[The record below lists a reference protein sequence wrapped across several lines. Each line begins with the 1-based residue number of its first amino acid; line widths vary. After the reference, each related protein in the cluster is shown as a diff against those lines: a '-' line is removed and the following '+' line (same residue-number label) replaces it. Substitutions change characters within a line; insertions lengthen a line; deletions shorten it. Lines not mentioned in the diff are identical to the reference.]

1 MGKYSKKALLFVN
14 RHRSLFLHAGMG
26 ILLIILLVFFFR
38 SPLASWYL
46 QNRVKQFNATHH
58 AILKIKKVR
67 ILGLASVRITGIT
80 LKPEQ
85 GDTMLAIDTAYA
97 SIGILKLITGRLSIH
112 DVELIHTRVLYT
124 EGADALSNWQLL
136 FSDKRAGVTTDS
148 AVAPADTIAVK
159 SESARVKID
168 YAQNARRM
176 LDFVFDKI
184 PLRLEMR
191 NFNLKYISNGHV
203 IDWNIDRL
211 DLRDHFF
218 RTVIRIRE
226 GSTVTGWVLAGM
238 VDNRERKADFRIYRY
253 KATPAAGSGSMS
265 SFKTSVSA
273 SATDKVP
280 FLEYRWQAGVSFDT
294 LSFAIE
300 GHTNDEEQMILSGF
314 AAVTGLTLD
323 HRQVAAIPVHFE
335 RLSVDYRLLIG
346 KDHLEVDSS
355 TRVTFNRIDL
365 HPYLFYRPYP
375 SKRIAVSIHKPWFTA
390 QDLFSSFPA
399 GLFTT
404 LDGLAV
410 KGKLA
415 WHLDFDVDLSNPDS
429 LYFDTSLDRQQ
440 FSVSSYGTSNLM
452 RINEPFLYTAYEH
465 GEPVR
470 TFMVG
475 PENPDFRSLE
485 RISPYL
491 RSAVMTSEDGGF
503 YGHRGFLP
511 DAFRESIVTNI
522 KERRFARG
530 GSTISMQLVKNVYL
544 SRNKTIARKL
554 EEALI
559 VWLIE
564 NQGLATKDRMFEVY
578 LNIIEWGPLIYG
590 AQEASRFYFNKDA
603 SRLTLAEAIF
613 LASIIPRPKSFRWS
627 FDDRGHL
634 RESNAGYYRLVSEKM
649 LLKGWITT
657 ADAEK
662 LIPDVELRGPAKL
675 LLKKTDPS
683 FPADSVP
690 PEIED

>member
-1 MGKYSKKALLFVN
+1 MGTSPEKALLFFT
-14 RHRSLFLHAGMG
+14 RHRSFFLKTGMG

-80 LKPEQ
+80 LKPMQ

-97 SIGILKLITGRLSIH
+97 SIGIVKLITGRLSIH
-112 DVELIHTRVLYT
+112 NVELIHTRVLYT
-124 EGADALSNWQLL
+124 EEAAGLSNWQLL
-136 FSDKRAGVTTDS
+136 FSEKRPEVAAET
-148 AVAPADTIAVK
+148 AVSPADTMAVK
-159 SESARVKID
+159 SESRQIRINYARNT
-168 YAQNARRM
+168 QRM
-176 LDFVFDKI
+176 LDFAFDKI

-226 GSTVTGWVLAGM
+226 NSTVTGWVLAGM
-238 VDNRERKADFRIYRY
+238 VDNSERKAEFRIYRDG
-253 KATPAAGSGSMS
+253 AAPAAGSDT
-265 SFKTSVSA
+265 TSVCA
-273 SATDKVP
+273 AATDKVP
-280 FLEYRWQAGVSFDT
+280 FLEYRWQAGVRFDT

-300 GHTNDEEQMILSGF
+300 GHTDDEERMILSGF

-323 HRQVAAIPVHFE
+323 HRQVAATPVHFD

-346 KDHLEVDSS
+346 EDHLEVDSS

-365 HPYLFYRPYP
+365 HPYIFYQPYP
-375 SKRIAVSIHKPWFTA
+375 AKRFTVKIHKLWFTA

-429 LYFDTSLDRQQ
+429 LYFDISLDRQQ
-440 FSVSSYGTSNLM
+440 FSVVSYGTSNLT
-452 RINEPFLYTAYEH
+452 RINESFLYTAFEH

-470 TFMVG
+470 TFPVG
-475 PENPDFRSLE
+475 PENPDFRPLE

-544 SRNKTIARKL
+544 SRNKTVARKL

-564 NQGLATKDRMFEVY
+564 NQGLTTKDRMFEVY

-603 SRLTLAEAIF
+603 SKLTLAEAIF

-649 LLKGWITT
+649 LQKGWITT

>member
-1 MGKYSKKALLFVN
+1 MGTFAEKLHIFFTRY
-14 RHRSLFLHAGMG
+14 RSFFLRAWIVVLSF
-26 ILLIILLVFFFR
+26 ILLAFIVR
-38 SPLASWYL
+38 SPLASWFL
-46 QNRVKQFNATHH
+46 HSRLKQFNESHH
-58 AILKIKKVR
+58 ASLQIKSVR

-112 DVELIHTRVLYT
+112 NVELIHTRVLYT
-124 EGADALSNWQLL
+124 EEIEGISNWQCL
-136 FSDKRAGVTTDS
+136 FSGRRPGS
-148 AVAPADTIAVK
+148 AADTAVTRTDTTAVK
-159 SESARVKID
+159 PESHQISVNYAR
-168 YAQNARRM
+168 NMRRM
-176 LDFVFDKI
+176 LDFIFDKI

-191 NFNLKYISNGHV
+191 NFTMKYISNGHV
-203 IDWNIDRL
+203 IDWYIDRI

-218 RTVIRIRE
+218 RTVIRIQE
-226 GSTVTGWVLAGM
+226 NGTFTQWALAGM
-238 VDNRERKADFRIYRY
+238 VDNQERKAEFRVYRDGDT
-253 KATPAAGSGSMS
+253 KVQESGIMNSGG
-265 SFKTSVSA
+265 
-273 SATDKVP
+273 TDRKIDDSEKVP
-280 FLEYRWQAGVSFDT
+280 FLAYRWQAGVSFDT
-294 LSFAIE
+294 LSFGME
-300 GHTNDEEQMILSGF
+300 GHAEGGDKMILSGF

-323 HRQVAAIPVHFE
+323 HRQVAATPVYFE
-335 RLSVDYRLLIG
+335 RLSIDYRLLIG
-346 KDHLEVDSS
+346 EDYFELDSS

-375 SKRIAVSIHKPWFTA
+375 TKHLTVKIHKPWFNA

-404 LDGLAV
+404 LDGLSV
-410 KGKLA
+410 KGRLA

-475 PENPDFRSLE
+475 HENPDFRTLN
-485 RISPYL
+485 RISPFL

-544 SRNKTIARKL
+544 SRNKTVARKL

-564 NQGLATKDRMFEVY
+564 NQGLTTKDRMFEVY

-590 AQEASRFYFNKDA
+590 AQEASRFYFNKDV
-603 SRLTLAEAIF
+603 SRLTLAEAIY

-627 FDDRGHL
+627 FDNYGHL

-649 LLKGWITT
+649 LQKGWITPS
-657 ADAEK
+657 DAEK
-662 LIPDVELRGPAKL
+662 LVPDVTLKGAARL
-675 LLKKTDPS
+675 LLKTADTTS
-683 FPADSVP
+683 FREEVD
-690 PEIED
+690 E